1 MKYKV
6 RETLLKPLINENPVT
21 LQVLGICSAL
31 AITNA
36 LYSALV
42 MSLALTSV
50 LVFSNVAISLIRH
63 HLPSS
68 VRIIIQV
75 TIIASAVI
83 VVDELLKAFLP
94 DTARTLSVFVG
105 LIVTNCIVLA
115 RAESFAAHNPVGYSF
130 LDGIG
135 NGMGYGLV
143 LVVVAVIRELF
154 GNGSLLGFNILP
166 LAEEGGWF
174 DPNALLLLPPSAFF
188 IIGLLIWAIRSW
200 KTKQIERPEFTPIAP
215 DSEGGDR

>member
-1 MKYKV
+1 
-6 RETLLKPLINENPVT
+6 
-21 LQVLGICSAL
+21 
-31 AITNA
+31 
-36 LYSALV
+36 

-50 LVFSNVAISLIRH
+50 LAFSNVAISLIRH

-75 TIIASAVI
+75 TIIASGVI

-115 RAESFAAHNPVGYSF
+115 RAETFAAHNPVGYSF

-154 GNGSLLGFNILP
+154 GSGSLLGFNILP
-166 LAEEGGWF
+166 LNEEGGWF
-174 DPNALLLLPPSAFF
+174 EPNALLLLPPSAFF
-188 IIGLLIWAIRSW
+188 IIGLLVWAIRSW
-200 KTKQIERPEFTPIAP
+200 KIKQIERSEFNPI
-215 DSEGGDR
+215 SSTHEGLE